1 MEENVSGLA
10 TEIIALLIVSVK
22 GLCFSQ
28 YSTVHS
34 ECAANMAS
42 RRHRSISLL
51 ITCQLIEITNTVS
64 LVISSLG
71 QIVSYYPVRCLP
83 LHWYNGSEW
92 YLSAEGIEKF
102 NIRVPAALDNR
113 FNTVFSQ
120 VFFKALSSVKIL
132 EIQ

>member
-22 GLCFSQ
+22 GLCFSN
-28 YSTVHS
+28 STVHS

-83 LHWYNGSEW
+83 LHYYNGSEW

-102 NIRVPAALDNR
+102 NIRVPAALDNTL
-113 FNTVFSQ
+113 NTVFSQ